1 MRGISMSIWYWLYD
15 VVIGSLE
22 CLIIGK
28 EILGLEWRKGWGKYI
43 IFFVLF
49 LIGFLSF
56 LNGIGKGSFSI
67 IWHISV
73 VCLFFQ
79 AKTGRLL
86 LMALSDYL
94 IIVVADSFIW
104 SISIL
109 FSKEIWQV
117 DDVRNLI
124 YGIIIFVVW
133 VCFYFAVRKKNCIV
147 KKFMMETSLLQL
159 VFLDFGILA
168 ISFLFASMQGFLF
181 DLMTMR
187 MKKVSV
193 FFCVVVIFYIIIVY
207 GILVQTYHKKRN
219 LEEITRINNQYL
231 ELQKE
236 YYMKSIEKYEELRS
250 YRHDIRSHMQILQS
264 LCEQKRFEEAAKYVG
279 RLNDDYKK
287 TVAGYTGNVIVD
299 CLLAEMLDGLRSR
312 ELAEFKVLGK
322 LPSDLPM
329 EDVDSCILFSNA
341 FRNACEALHKQKQN
355 LRFFLTVKQGRQ
367 EINIIIQ
374 NSVAEAEKIDLSI
387 TDKPER
393 DGHGYGVKNMK
404 KVVEKYH
411 GSISWDVADGLMQV
425 EIFLPS
431 DRNDAYNKK

>member
-1 MRGISMSIWYWLYD
+1 MSIWYWLYD

-28 EILGLEWRKGWGKYI
+28 EILGLELRKGWRKYV
-43 IFFVLF
+43 IFSVLI
-49 LIGFLSF
+49 LIGFYCF
-56 LNGIGKGSFSI
+56 LHGIGKGSFSI

-86 LMALSDYL
+86 LAALSDYL
-94 IIVVADSFIW
+94 MIVVADSFIW
-104 SISIL
+104 SVSIL

-117 DDVRNLI
+117 DDVRNLV
-124 YGIIIFVVW
+124 YGIIIFFVW

-147 KKFMMETSLLQL
+147 KKFMMEISLLQL

-187 MKKVSV
+187 MKKASV
-193 FFCVVVIFYIIIVY
+193 FFCTVVIFYIIIVY
-207 GILVQTYHKKRN
+207 GILVQTYHKKRY
-219 LEEITRINNQYL
+219 LEEITQISNQYL

-250 YRHDIRSHMQILQS
+250 YRHDIRSHMQIIQS
-264 LCEQKRFEEAAKYVG
+264 LCEQKRFEETAKYAG
-279 RLNDDYKK
+279 RLDDDYKK
-287 TVAGYTGNVIVD
+287 TVAGYTGNVIAD
-299 CLLAEMLDGLRSR
+299 CLLTEMLDGLKNR
-312 ELAEFKVLGK
+312 ELAEFEVLGR
-322 LPSDLPM
+322 LPNDLPM
-329 EDVDSCILFSNA
+329 EDVESCILFSNA
-341 FRNACEALHKQKQN
+341 FRNAGEALQKQKQN
-355 LRFFLTVKQGRQ
+355 LRFCLTAKQGQR
-367 EINIIIQ
+367 EIHIIIQ
-374 NSVAEAEKIDLSI
+374 NSVAKDKKIALSV

-393 DGHGYGVKNMK
+393 EGHGYGVKNMK

-411 GSISWDVADGLMQV
+411 GSISWEVADGLMKV
-425 EIFLPS
+425 EIFLPVN
-431 DRNDAYNKK
+431 RNDAHDKNRRL